1 MRRIAQVL
9 VTFALFLS
17 AKPSSAFAAKPV
29 DFDTQIV
36 PLLTK
41 SGCNAGACHGAAIGR
56 GGFKLSLYGGN
67 PQADHSAIVHQLEGR
82 RINLAKPGRSLL
94 LLKPTNYMPHGGNE
108 RFAMESESAELMKR
122 WIADGANRIG
132 KRSLVKLVVSP
143 RAKILVS
150 TGSSARL
157 KLVAEFNDGSKSDV
171 TAWTVFTPE
180 DDAAVGIEKGSAT
193 VKRRGEHIVIARYLD
208 RVVPIRLLV
217 PLASKPVD
225 LSKQQRANFIDQF
238 VLKKLETLR
247 LPVASP
253 TNDSAFLRRVTLDLT
268 GRLPTYEEAKGFI
281 ADSGKDK
288 RARLIDRLLKSEAFN
303 DYWTFRFAELLR
315 IRSQPRDTTGAKT
328 YHAWLRKQI
337 AAGTSMDKIAKS
349 LLTATGD
356 SHSYG
361 PANFY
366 RTAAGARLRA
376 EFVSELF
383 MGVRLRCANCHNHPL
398 DRWTQDDY
406 HGFAAIFAKVRTGR
420 VISVS
425 TRGDVTH
432 PRTGEPAVPR
442 IPGVRF
448 LKSSNRDS
456 KRSAVDGRVEFAKW
470 LTSHGN
476 PFFAK
481 AIVNRLWQ
489 AMMGRGL
496 VEPADDLRAT
506 NPATHPELLNRLAAD
521 FEKNGYNI
529 RHTLKQIASS
539 AAYARSSSFS
549 RDQTGSA
556 TDARYYSRAVP
567 RKLSP
572 HLLVDAVSRVTGVA
586 EKFGSQPLGT
596 PAVKLFDAK
605 IASTTLDILGRC
617 DRSGSC
623 ESGGTAGGGLT
634 AKLHWIN
641 GPFLNRKVESPNGR
655 LHQLIKT
662 GKSDAVIV
670 EEFYVRALSRQPNE
684 RERAFWKKQLGVA
697 KTPRSRKQLLEDFV
711 WSLLSSREFQTR

>member
-1 MRRIAQVL
+1 MV
-9 VTFALFLS
+9 
-17 AKPSSAFAAKPV
+17 AFAFLLCAMPTSTCAARPV
-29 DFDTQIV
+29 DFDTQII

-41 SGCNAGACHGAAIGR
+41 AGCNAGACHGAAIGR

-67 PQADHSAIVHQLEGR
+67 PKADHSAIVHQLEGR
-82 RINLAKPGRSLL
+82 RINLAKPERSLL

-108 RFAMESESAELMKR
+108 RFAMESDSAALLKR
-122 WIADGANRIG
+122 WIAEGANRIG
-132 KRSLVKLVVSP
+132 KRALVKLTVVP
-143 RAKILVS
+143 KTKILNS
-150 TGSSARL
+150 TGSTANL
-157 KLVAEFNDGSKSDV
+157 KTVAKFNDGSKADV
-171 TAWTVFTPE
+171 TEWTVFTPE
-180 DDAAVGIEKGSAT
+180 DDAAIGIKKGIAT

-217 PLASKPVD
+217 PLAAKPVD
-225 LSKQQRANFIDQF
+225 LSKQQRANFVDEF
-238 VLKKLETLR
+238 VLKKLQTLR
-247 LPVASP
+247 LPVAP
-253 TNDSAFLRRVTLDLT
+253 PAKDSAFLRRVTLDLT
-268 GRLPTYEEAKGFI
+268 GRLPTYEEARAFLANSK
-281 ADSGKDK
+281 KDK
-288 RARLIDRLLKSEAFN
+288 RANLIDRLLKSEAFN
-303 DYWTFRFAELLR
+303 DYWAFRFAELLR
-315 IRSQPRDTTGAKT
+315 IRSQPQDTTGAKT
-328 YHAWLRKQI
+328 YHNWLRKQI

-356 SHSYG
+356 SHSHG

-366 RTAAGARLRA
+366 RTAGGARLQA

-420 VISVS
+420 VISVG
-425 TRGDVTH
+425 TRGEVMH

-448 LKSSNRDS
+448 LKSLRRDS

-470 LTSHGN
+470 LTSRGN

-489 AMMGRGL
+489 ATMGRGL

-521 FEKNGYNI
+521 FENHGYDI
-529 RHTLKQIASS
+529 RHTLKKIANS
-539 AAYARSSSFS
+539 AAYARGSTFS
-549 RDQTGSA
+549 RDPQGSA
-556 TDARYYSRAVP
+556 TDGRYYSRAVP

-596 PAVKLFDAK
+596 PAIKLFDAK

-623 ESGGTAGGGLT
+623 ESGGTTGGGLT

-641 GPFLNRKVESPNGR
+641 GPFLNRKVESPKGR
-655 LHQLIKT
+655 LHLLIKS
-662 GKSDAVIV
+662 GKSDTVIV
-670 EEFYVRALSRQPNE
+670 EEFYIRALSRQPNG
-684 RERAFWKKQLGVA
+684 RERAFWKKQLGSA
-697 KTPRSRKQLLEDFV
+697 KSPEARNQLFEDFV